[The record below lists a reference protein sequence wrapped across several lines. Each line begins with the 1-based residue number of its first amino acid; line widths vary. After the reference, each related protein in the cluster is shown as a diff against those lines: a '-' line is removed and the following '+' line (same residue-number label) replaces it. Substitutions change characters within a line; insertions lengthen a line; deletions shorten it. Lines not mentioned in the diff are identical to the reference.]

1 MELFI
6 YLLLL
11 LVCFYLLYFFTEHY
25 FIPSLDEIGKKLN
38 LSSDISGA
46 TLMAAGSSAP
56 ELGVM
61 IVSLLKPGS
70 HEAIGIGTIVGSSLF
85 NLFVITGVVM
95 LIKDKVKLI
104 WQPLIRDLLFY
115 AISLVLLVWFF
126 SDGYITIME
135 TIILVAVYGIYILAM
150 KKWKKIF
157 PYKNNEESNEEFSDD
172 NTIERFLKYFIP
184 KPNNLTV
191 VFISSIVVI
200 GLLSWGLVN
209 LAIKISLS
217 VGIPEV
223 IIALTVIAVGTSV
236 PDLVS
241 STIVAKRGRS
251 GMAINNAIGS
261 NVFDIL
267 IGLGL
272 PFMLLHFFST
282 TKIIVNSNDLN
293 TAFWFLMSSIV
304 VVLSFFLLA
313 KWKTNR
319 IFGYLLVI
327 LYILY
332 IVFEILC
339 VTFNIFCFKYI
350 F

>member
-1 MELFI
+1 
-6 YLLLL
+6 
-11 LVCFYLLYFFTEHY
+11 
-25 FIPSLDEIGKKLN
+25 
-38 LSSDISGA
+38 
-46 TLMAAGSSAP
+46 MAAGSSAP

-70 HEAIGIGTIVGSSLF
+70 HGAIGVGTIVGSSLF

-95 LIKDKVKLI
+95 VIKDKVNLI

-126 SDGYITIME
+126 SDGYITFME
-135 TIILVAVYGIYILAM
+135 TIILVAVYGFYILAM

-157 PYKNNEESNEEFSDD
+157 PYKNIEESSEEFLND
-172 NTIERFLKYFIP
+172 NTIERLLKYLIP

-191 VFISSIVVI
+191 VFILSIVVI
-200 GLLSWGLVN
+200 GLLSWWLVE
-209 LAIKISLS
+209 LAIKISLII
-217 VGIPEV
+217 GIPEV

-241 STIVAKRGRS
+241 SIIVAKKGRS

-272 PFMLLHFFST
+272 PLMLLHLFI
-282 TKIIVNSNDLN
+282 TKNVNVNSNDLN
-293 TAFWFLMSSIV
+293 TAFWFLMTSIV
-304 VVLSFFLLA
+304 IVLSFFLLA
-313 KWKTNR
+313 KWKTNK
-319 IFGYLLVI
+319 IFGYLLII

-339 VTFNIFCFKYI
+339 DTFNLFCFKHL